1 MKRFTV
7 RNHPSPFLRFEVL
20 KEADIPSKP
29 TLTGVPPYLMPPSNL
44 IIRLLGYPTQSKGS
58 CMSCYILPH
67 GWGQLQGIRNPGDF
81 WVRVIA
87 TIYIYIHMPSV
98 TGGGLNGGG
107 WLDGL

>member
-87 TIYIYIHMPSV
+87 TIYIYIYIYICLRSQE
-98 TGGGLNGGG
+98 GG
-107 WLDGL
+107 